1 MEGALAERLF
11 YKTRW
16 IIRRYLNEEMYEKG
30 ISTEVPDVKGPV
42 GAMLPAE
49 SVIEGNKLL
58 NSGIAA
64 IEDLI
69 CGIAAPVKWDAGNA
83 EIGVGDNAT
92 AANETQT
99 GLLAAA
105 GNQAYNTCTA
115 TYPSRANTTLTW
127 QAAFTG
133 AVANYSWQE
142 FTVTNKNNNTGNSI
156 NRVANNQ
163 GTKINGQVWTVSLQL
178 TLS

>member
-1 MEGALAERLF
+1 MEGKIAEGLH

-16 IIRRYLNEEMYEKG
+16 IIRRYISQEFFEKR
-30 ISTEVPDVKGPV
+30 ISTPVPDPEGPV

-49 SVIEGNKLL
+49 TIIEGNKLL
-58 NSGIAA
+58 NGGIGSVEDLLAGIAS
-64 IEDLI
+64 
-69 CGIAAPVKWDAGNA
+69 PVLWNAGNA
-83 EIGVGDNAT
+83 FIGVGDNAT

-99 GLLAAA
+99 GLLAPT
-105 GNQAYNTCTA
+105 NFAYNSMSA
-115 TYPSRANTTLTW
+115 TFPSRANTTLTW
-127 QAAFTG
+127 QSAFN
-133 AVANYSWQE
+133 ANQANFGWQE

-163 GTKINGQVWTVSLQL
+163 GTKTVGQVWTVSVQL

>member
-1 MEGALAERLF
+1 MEGALSERLF
-11 YKTRW
+11 YKTEW
-16 IIRRYLNEEMYEKG
+16 IIRRYLNEEMYERG
-30 ISTEVPDVKGPV
+30 IPTEVPDTNGPI

-49 SVIEGNKLL
+49 SVIKGNKLL

-64 IEDLI
+64 IQDLI
-69 CGIAAPVKWDAGNA
+69 CGIAAPTKWDAGNA
-83 EIGVGDNAT
+83 RIGVGDNAT

-99 GLLAAA
+99 GLLAAV

-115 TYPSRANTTLTW
+115 TFPSRNNTTLTW

-142 FTVTNKNNNTGNSI
+142 FTVTNAGNNTGNSI

-163 GTKINGQVWTVSLQL
+163 GTKINGQVWTVSVQL

>member
-1 MEGALAERLF
+1 MEEALTEKLF
-11 YKTRW
+11 YKTQW
-16 IIRRYLNEEMYEKG
+16 IIRRYLNEEMFERG
-30 ISTEVPDVKGPV
+30 IPTEVPDVNGPV

-69 CGIAAPVKWDAGNA
+69 CGIASPVKWDAGNA
-83 EIGVGDNAT
+83 YIGVGDNST

-105 GNQAYNTCTA
+105 GNQAYNSMNA

-127 QAAFTG
+127 QAAFNGTT
-133 AVANYSWQE
+133 ANFGWQE

-163 GTKINGQVWTVSLQL
+163 GTKVNGQVWTVSVQL